1 MEFLIRMEE
10 KDDLKQDSKRMRRF
24 QREINNTY
32 DKNLDDILDKF
43 IEKYDLEGSEIEAYS
58 RKLIKDIKESNNI

>member
-43 IEKYDLEGSEIEAYS
+43 IEKYDVEGSEIEAYS

>member
-10 KDDLKQDSKRMRRF
+10 KDDLKKDSKRMRRF

-32 DKNLDDILDKF
+32 DKNLDDILTSFVDKN
-43 IEKYDLEGSEIEAYS
+43 DLEGSEIEHWLRGYNQLL
-58 RKLIKDIKESNNI
+58 KNNK